1 VTCRDPATPHVLKTR
16 AHGVMVEGRGM
27 RPHAYHNPVL
37 LTSPLCRPGDQV
49 RVNIRSQR
57 GCGVR
62 APGQQRIYA
71 AGAYY
76 PGLPL
81 LGPVC
86 IRPPPLHS
94 PVSNPGPPE
103 AGMCTTRMQRLEAT
117 FRTPWLLPCECW
129 AVACARVCGPGGI
142 GPGYVCRTEE

>member
-1 VTCRDPATPHVLKTR
+1 
-16 AHGVMVEGRGM
+16 MVVGRGM

-57 GCGVR
+57 GFGVR

-86 IRPPPLHS
+86 IRPPSLHS

-103 AGMCTTRMQRLEAT
+103 AGMCTTRMQRLEVT
-117 FRTPWLLPCECW
+117 FRTTMAFTL
-129 AVACARVCGPGGI
+129 RVLGGRLCSRVRPGGRCV
-142 GPGYVCRTEE
+142 PGYV

>member
-1 VTCRDPATPHVLKTR
+1 
-16 AHGVMVEGRGM
+16 M

-49 RVNIRSQR
+49 RVNIRYQR

-86 IRPPPLHS
+86 IRPPSLHS

-103 AGMCTTRMQRLEAT
+103 AGMCTTRVQRLEVT
-117 FRTPWLLPCECW
+117 FRTTMAFTL
-129 AVACARVCGPGGI
+129 RVLGGRLCSRVRPGGHRA
-142 GPGYVCRTEE
+142 GVRLPH

>member
-1 VTCRDPATPHVLKTR
+1 
-16 AHGVMVEGRGM
+16 M

-49 RVNIRSQR
+49 RVNIRYPR
-57 GCGVR
+57 GFGVR

-86 IRPPPLHS
+86 IRPPSLHS

-103 AGMCTTRMQRLEAT
+103 AGMCTTRMQRLEVT
-117 FRTPWLLPCECW
+117 FRTTMAFTL
-129 AVACARVCGPGGI
+129 RVLGGRLCSRVRPGGRLV
-142 GPGYVCRTEE
+142 PGYG

>member
-1 VTCRDPATPHVLKTR
+1 
-16 AHGVMVEGRGM
+16 M

-57 GCGVR
+57 GFGVR

-86 IRPPPLHS
+86 IRPPSLHS
-94 PVSNPGPPE
+94 PVSNPS
-103 AGMCTTRMQRLEAT
+103 RQRRVCACRGCSASTPLSVP
-117 FRTPWLLPCECW
+117 PWLLPCECW
-129 AVACARVCGPGGI
+129 AVACARVCGPGGAGSGVRLAALKSEIFVDI
-142 GPGYVCRTEE
+142 GARRMYDSWHRI

>member
-1 VTCRDPATPHVLKTR
+1 
-16 AHGVMVEGRGM
+16 M

-49 RVNIRSQR
+49 RVNIRSPR
-57 GCGVR
+57 GFGVR

-86 IRPPPLHS
+86 IRPPSLHS

-103 AGMCTTRMQRLEAT
+103 AGMCISRMQRLDT
-117 FRTPWLLPCECW
+117 TPYHHGFYLASAGRSL
-129 AVACARVCGPGGI
+129 VLACAARGALCAGVRLAALKREMFVDI
-142 GPGYVCRTEE
+142 GARRMYDSWHRI

>member
-1 VTCRDPATPHVLKTR
+1 
-16 AHGVMVEGRGM
+16 M

-57 GCGVR
+57 GFGVR

-103 AGMCTTRMQRLEAT
+103 AGMCTTRMQRLEVT
-117 FRTPWLLPCECW
+117 FRTTMAFTL
-129 AVACARVCGPGGI
+129 RVLGGRLCSRVRPGGHRA
-142 GPGYVCRTEE
+142 GVRLPH

>member
-1 VTCRDPATPHVLKTR
+1 
-16 AHGVMVEGRGM
+16 MVEGRGM

-86 IRPPPLHS
+86 IRPPSLHS

-103 AGMCTTRMQRLEAT
+103 AGMCTTRMQRLEVT
-117 FRTPWLLPCECW
+117 FRTTMAFTL
-129 AVACARVCGPGGI
+129 RVLGGRLCSRVRPGGHRA
-142 GPGYVCRTEE
+142 GVRLPH